1 MRLFYRLLTVSSA
14 VIATSCFTLMN
25 SPSADAQGIR
35 TRTMM
40 RIFWQDRG
48 TDKLSWADL
57 TKGDKWAIKRGW
69 IQGFPKLDPE
79 KQGLGRMNRNSNGKL
94 VVGMISRENSDSQSG
109 WVAVDPGTFEEPHG
123 NHTHWKYTGE
133 PKVTAMNR
141 DANEGNPGLIA
152 VPSLP
157 GTMQVNQLTLENDE
171 DIRKHL
177 QTGQFKVDRHW
188 VLVTTGQGDQ
198 ATLCMIN
205 SQSVPPS
212 VVKLR
217 IPVAEGLQLSTP
229 ETTLSMGERLAFL
242 FQGRIDAAAEVQE
255 QLTSVEL
262 DPNRDGDLSDARVR
276 KTIPVGASQV
286 DGWHSIAFDAYGR
299 NAVFTEPRDGVLNV
313 LSVQDLQILARFK
326 VGGIPDRVIAV
337 GAPEHFH

>member
-1 MRLFYRLLTVSSA
+1 
-14 VIATSCFTLMN
+14 
-25 SPSADAQGIR
+25 
-35 TRTMM
+35 
-40 RIFWQDRG
+40 
-48 TDKLSWADL
+48 
-57 TKGDKWAIKRGW
+57 
-69 IQGFPKLDPE
+69 
-79 KQGLGRMNRNSNGKL
+79 
-94 VVGMISRENSDSQSG
+94 
-109 WVAVDPGTFEEPHG
+109 
-123 NHTHWKYTGE
+123 
-133 PKVTAMNR
+133 MNR
-141 DANEGNPGLIA
+141 DANEGNPGLIE

-157 GTMQVNQLTLENDE
+157 VTMQVNHLTPENDE
-171 DIRKHL
+171 EIRKHL
-177 QTGQFKVDRHW
+177 LTGQYKVDRHW
-188 VLVTTGQGDQ
+188 VLVTTGEGDQ

-229 ETTLSMGERLAFL
+229 EMTLSMGERLAFL
-242 FQGRIDAAAEVQE
+242 FLVRIDAAAEVQE

-286 DGWHSIAFDAYGR
+286 DGRHSIAFDAYGR

-313 LSVQDLQILARFK
+313 LSLQNMQILARFK

>member
-1 MRLFYRLLTVSSA
+1 MCLSCRSRIVWFVTIA
-14 VIATSCFTLMN
+14 VLCFTSMA

-57 TKGDKWAIKRGW
+57 TKGEKWGIKRGW
-69 IQGFPKLDPE
+69 IQGFPNLDPE
-79 KQGLGRMNRNSNGKL
+79 KNDLGQMQYSNGVL
-94 VVGMISRENSDSQSG
+94 VVGVKDLENGQLQSNG
-109 WVAVDPGTFEEPHG
+109 VSVNTGAFEEPHG
-123 NHTHWKYTGE
+123 NHTHWKYSIE
-133 PKVTAMNR
+133 PKAVAQK
-141 DANEGNPGLIA
+141 PGSDQGKPVLNA
-152 VPSLP
+152 GSALP
-157 GTMQVNQLTLENDE
+157 GTIQVNQLPLENEE
-171 DIRKHL
+171 DIRTQL
-177 QTGQFKVDRHW
+177 QSGQFKVDRHW
-188 VLVTTGQGDQ
+188 VLVTTGQGDL

-205 SQSVPPS
+205 TQSVPPS

-229 ETTLSMGERLAFL
+229 ETTLSMGDRLAFL
-242 FQGRIDAAAEVQE
+242 FQVRIDASGDTQE

-276 KTIPVGASQV
+276 KTIQVGASLVNGHQAI
-286 DGWHSIAFDAYGR
+286 SFDAYGR
-299 NAVFTEPRDGVLNV
+299 NAVFTEPGEGVLNV
-313 LSVQDLQILARFK
+313 LSVQNMQILARFK
-326 VGGIPDRVIAV
+326 VGGVPDRVIAI